1 MKSLLDQCL
10 EVEGGRPSIK
20 HKSLEKQMGFLIHLA
35 MMFKDTTPFLSVFY
49 LTLNSWC
56 RCQDH
61 EGWKVANNRWPS
73 YLFGRLEKGSISQ
86 AELENS
92 LAANQDPG
100 IPRRV
105 IAVPWLIEDLKA
117 LMAMFKSDS
126 PLVVRLRSRRIVTII
141 YWFGDASGT
150 GLGATFTCG
159 SGFTFRIGV
168 WGAED
173 TDESS
178 N

>member
-1 MKSLLDQCL
+1 MGYIFKIEVSTISKTISQAKRDKGKSIVKSLLDQCL
-10 EVEGGRPSIK
+10 EVEGGHPSIK
-20 HKSLEKQMGFLIHLA
+20 HKSLEKQTGFLNHLA
-35 MMFKDTTPFLSVFY
+35 MTFKDTRPFLKGFY

-92 LAANQDPG
+92 LAANQDPDV
-100 IPRRV
+100 PQRV
-105 IAVPWLIEDLKA
+105 IAALRLIEDLKA

-126 PLVVRLRSRRIVTII
+126 PPMVRSRSRRIVT
-141 YWFGDASGT
+141 
-150 GLGATFTCG
+150 
-159 SGFTFRIGV
+159 V
-168 WGAED
+168 V
-173 TDESS
+173 
-178 N
+178 